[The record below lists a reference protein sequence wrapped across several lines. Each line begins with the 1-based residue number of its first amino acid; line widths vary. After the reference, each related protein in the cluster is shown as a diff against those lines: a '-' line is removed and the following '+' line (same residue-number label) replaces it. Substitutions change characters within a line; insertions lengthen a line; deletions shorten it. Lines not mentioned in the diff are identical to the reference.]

1 MIDGPV
7 GLNFGSALMEPR
19 LRTNVFG
26 SLAGCVILPH
36 MALLRYLCRSHICG
50 TGLSRS
56 PQNRCA
62 LAAFGSLFLGASLFG
77 VRQSR
82 FSQSQFFTT
91 TRIGL
96 VTLLTV
102 STMDLQV
109 RHCPACLAFPP

>member
-36 MALLRYLCRSHICG
+36 MALLRDLCRSHICG

-62 LAAFGSLFLGASLFG
+62 LAGFDSLFLGASLIG
-77 VRQSR
+77 VRQTKLAH
-82 FSQSQFFTT
+82 SQFFTN
-91 TRIGL
+91 TRIGRSEERR
-96 VTLLTV
+96 VGKECR
-102 STMDLQV
+102 S
-109 RHCPACLAFPP
+109 RWSS